1 MSSMASSLTTT
12 ANPRHSNQTT
22 CQTGASSETLHLLS
36 SQLQSLPQQQLTSLL
51 IQAISA
57 NSSQTI
63 TPTSGTTSGTPIS
76 TTATST
82 SIPASTQ
89 TTTFNLM
96 PQPLP
101 ASTPFTQTDP
111 DDRLSEAS
119 GHVPPSQPS
128 TANLHLVEPDTQVSS
143 LPSVPTIS
151 TAIPLLSTPIPSRLR
166 TRIQAGEYV
175 DFNTLLTHAMVFTR
189 DGSHI
194 QQHAQTFT
202 LQMSPH
208 NGELQLAPTPT
219 HSKKINSFAQWMEAW
234 NIYVSTLLL
243 AKPSKALEMLG
254 YQRIIASLNLRFPI
268 TTWMT
273 YDIKFRTLAASY
285 PSLRWD
291 IRHLDTWVECISM
304 PKSQPERWP
313 CPHCGSM
320 YHYPQRCPFR
330 AGSSSTDA
338 TRQLPITGHATHSP
352 APQPAPTISSQSH
365 LPQQLSPICRDFNN
379 RRSCPRA
386 NCFFRHVCLQC
397 YGPHPQYACQTTQ
410 VGQLA
415 PRQR

>member
-1 MSSMASSLTTT
+1 
-12 ANPRHSNQTT
+12 
-22 CQTGASSETLHLLS
+22 
-36 SQLQSLPQQQLTSLL
+36 
-51 IQAISA
+51 
-57 NSSQTI
+57 
-63 TPTSGTTSGTPIS
+63 
-76 TTATST
+76 
-82 SIPASTQ
+82 
-89 TTTFNLM
+89 
-96 PQPLP
+96 
-101 ASTPFTQTDP
+101 
-111 DDRLSEAS
+111 
-119 GHVPPSQPS
+119 
-128 TANLHLVEPDTQVSS
+128 
-143 LPSVPTIS
+143 
-151 TAIPLLSTPIPSRLR
+151 
-166 TRIQAGEYV
+166 
-175 DFNTLLTHAMVFTR
+175 MVFTR

-304 PKSQPERWP
+304 PKSQPEHWP

-320 YHYPQRCPFR
+320 YHYPQRRHFR
-330 AGSSSTDA
+330 ACSFSTDA
-338 TRQLPITGHATHSP
+338 NTQLPITGHAPPPASTHNLH
-352 APQPAPTISSQSH
+352 TC
-365 LPQQLSPICRDFNN
+365 PQQPQSLSPICQDFNN
-379 RRSCPRA
+379 QCSCLQA
-386 NCFFRHVCLQC
+386 SCFFRHVC
-397 YGPHPQYACQTTQ
+397 YGPHPQYACPTTQ

-415 PRQR
+415 PRHR